1 MGVGDEGCL
10 FFASAVVVEVIAY
23 FIIDSFVAG
32 GCVNVMCFIGV
43 DAVIVDDDGLF
54 FGFERWR
61 REGWL
66 RLFRGGGGSS
76 AAAVGAMVFMG
87 SKLGTAVRGHNPMC
101 PCSGVQGKPE
111 GATGASGRRM
121 VMGSG
126 RALMQPDDG
135 RSANGECHSDGTP

>member
-1 MGVGDEGCL
+1 L

-43 DAVIVDDDGLF
+43 DALIVDDDGLF

-66 RLFRGGGGSS
+66 RLFRGGWRIVVGGGGCDGLHGLKTRDG
-76 AAAVGAMVFMG
+76 GAG
-87 SKLGTAVRGHNPMC
+87 S
-101 PCSGVQGKPE
+101 
-111 GATGASGRRM
+111 
-121 VMGSG
+121 
-126 RALMQPDDG
+126 QPDVPLL
-135 RSANGECHSDGTP
+135 RSSGEA